1 MNRYEGF
8 SCPVCMAKLFEDDDI
23 VVCPECGAPHHRS
36 CWQQS
41 GNCAYANTHGTEN
54 QWQPPKF
61 ELPQNDVSAAEPQ
74 QSQSQQGDRTI
85 IDDEQDEDKARDR
98 IISQMLTAGGVGKN
112 EKMGEESARSIA
124 LFVGVNVPRY
134 LRVFKEMLFNN
145 TKIGWNWL
153 AFLVPQF
160 WLFSRKCYKAGSI
173 AAAFALFS
181 TIMTSLM
188 MGGNSEFYNLITSAS
203 KDVTLFFTNPVV
215 PAYLVLLCISLVV
228 HIIFGLFGDYIYKS
242 YVFSSVKALRESGES
257 DEDEYIKAGGI
268 NFFAPVGVYFAI
280 ELLSVIVIMFI

>member
-74 QSQSQQGDRTI
+74 QSQSQQGGRTI

-173 AAAFALFS
+173 AAAFTLFS

-280 ELLSVIVIMFI
+280 VLLLVIFIMFI